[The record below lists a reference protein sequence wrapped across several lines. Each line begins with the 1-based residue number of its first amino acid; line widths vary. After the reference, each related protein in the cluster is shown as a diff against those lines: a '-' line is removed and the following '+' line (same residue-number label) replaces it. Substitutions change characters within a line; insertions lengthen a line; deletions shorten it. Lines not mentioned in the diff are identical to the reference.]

1 MKTSK
6 PRRTNSAAVREAE
19 TAWPLL
25 AAYLDLA
32 ERHSALLVERLD
44 DALARAKAE
53 QAARIDAEVSAIM
66 RNVEAAIN
74 AAPPADI
81 FSNP

>member
-1 MKTSK
+1 MKTRNRKTK
-6 PRRTNSAAVREAE
+6 PAAVREAE
-19 TAWPLL
+19 TGWPLL
-25 AAYLDLA
+25 AAYLVLA
-32 ERHSALLVERLD
+32 ERHAALLVERLD
-44 DALARAKAE
+44 AALTRAKAD

-74 AAPPADI
+74 AAPAPDI